1 MLTKFITLIYLF
13 GEKRKLFAT
22 LPQEI
27 KDRMDLSALPPE
39 YTSAIALTC
48 KNGFIRPD
56 LSASDFEAYKGLDE
70 SIHINPMEI
79 SDTER
84 EGLKKLCEVCPQ
96 MDISDNIGISY
107 STAEEYLHG
116 EAWIDQLIQS
126 LNPEWSNIEKVAFI
140 DNAIGKQISYSP
152 DFNTEV
158 SDAGDARALW
168 KIIDSGYGVCNG
180 IAQVEQYILSRVGIE
195 SQMISGT
202 SHAFLKLTNIEF
214 PTQDG
219 STITGN
225 TILDPTWNLAAHRF
239 DGKPNNFCR
248 SYEEIRKHD
257 IKSNGED
264 CKAHKNDEKL
274 SDATFDMP
282 ETVLRQIYTNIG
294 IADRK
299 GDFPI
304 KTLIEKSKQI
314 DDFGL
319 SDEKSIQMQF
329 ELLQRYCPE
338 FATCINSTFAILED
352 ILLANPNLHFNK
364 CVVNRVY
371 SKTDNAQRPVLYVYA
386 NLPKIGNKFYLADKE
401 SGQFIEL
408 PQKEFEEKFEC
419 YEYDLNSSNGVR
431 PWESNKIE
439 EIVEDL
445 TKSSGKID
453 SIQEEER

>member
-1 MLTKFITLIYLF
+1 MLTCQF
-13 GEKRKLFAT
+13 GEKRRIFAT
-22 LPQEI
+22 LPEEVKSEI
-27 KDRMDLSALPPE
+27 DISSLSPE
-39 YTSAIALTC
+39 YASAIALRYKDGT
-48 KNGFIRPD
+48 IRPD
-56 LSASDFEAYKGLDE
+56 LSTDNFETYKGLDN
-70 SIHINPMEI
+70 SIYINPMEL
-79 SDTER
+79 SAVER
-84 EGLKKLCEVCPQ
+84 ENLKKLCNVCPQ
-96 MDISDNIGISY
+96 MHIRDNIGISN
-107 STAEEYLHG
+107 STVEEYLHG
-116 EAWIDQLIQS
+116 EEWINQLIQG
-126 LNPEWSNIEKVAFI
+126 LNPEWSNIEKIAFI
-140 DNAIGKQISYSP
+140 DNFIGKRISYSP
-152 DFNTEV
+152 DFNTEI
-158 SDAGDARALW
+158 SNAGDARALW

-219 STITGN
+219 STIRGN

-294 IADRK
+294 IADRE
-299 GDFPI
+299 GNFPI

-386 NLPKIGNKFYLADKE
+386 NLPKVGNKFYFADKE

-431 PWESNKIE
+431 PWESNKVE

>member
-48 KNGFIRPD
+48 KNEFIRPD

-180 IAQVEQYILSRVGIE
+180 IAQVEQYILGRIGVE
-195 SQMISGT
+195 TQRISGKHH
-202 SHAFLKLTNIEF
+202 SFLKLINMEF

-219 STITGN
+219 GTVTGN
-225 TILDPTWNLAAHRF
+225 TILDPTWNLAAQRF
-239 DGKPNNFCR
+239 GGRPNNFCR

-264 CKAHKNDEKL
+264 TRAHENDDEL
-274 SDATFDMP
+274 SDATFNMS
-282 ETVLRQIYTNIG
+282 ESVLRQIYTNIG
-294 IADRK
+294 IADK
-299 GDFPI
+299 EGNFPI
-304 KTLIEKSKQI
+304 KNLMEKSKQI

-319 SDEKSIQMQF
+319 SAEKSIEMQF
-329 ELLQRYCPE
+329 KLLQKYCPE
-338 FATCINSTFAILED
+338 FATCINSTSAILED
-352 ILLANPNLHFNK
+352 VLLANPNLHFNK

-371 SKTDNAQRPVLYVYA
+371 SKTDNSQRPVLYVYA
-386 NLPKIGNKFYLADKE
+386 NLPKVGNKFYFADKE

-408 PQKEFEEKFEC
+408 SQKDFEEKFEC
-419 YEYDLNSSNGVR
+419 YEDDLSLTNGVR
-431 PWESNKIE
+431 PWESDKVE

-445 TKSSGKID
+445 TKSSGRID
-453 SIQEEER
+453 AAQKEER